1 MKTYRVTWEIDIDAN
16 SEREAAQAALKIQ
29 RDKESAAIVFDVQA
43 MDSEDPIHVD
53 LAEEEPRR
61 SGARRAKR

>member
-29 RDKESAAIVFDVQA
+29 RDKESAATVFDVQA
-43 MDSEDPIHVD
+43 EDSSRAVHVD
-53 LAEEEPRR
+53 LNMEEDAIDEWD
-61 SGARRAKR
+61 S

>member
-29 RDKESAAIVFDVQA
+29 RDKESVATVFDVQVE
-43 MDSEDPIHVD
+43 DSSCAVQVD
-53 LAEEEPRR
+53 LNMEEDAIDEWD
-61 SGARRAKR
+61 S

>member
-1 MKTYRVTWEIDIDAN
+1 MKTYRVTWEIDIGAN
-16 SEREAAQAALKIQ
+16 SEREAASTALKIQ
-29 RDKESAAIVFDVQA
+29 RDKNSWAVVFDVQA
-43 MDSEDPIHVD
+43 MDSEDPVHVD